1 MALFN
6 IGDEI
11 HILTENNNMYHI
23 KRHTVTNII
32 QGGYY
37 EIFDGEKKDSVSIH
51 SNNIF
56 KNCNDAFKERD
67 RRIKSKKQEALNNEI
82 LLKQTIHEKRKKEYL
97 LNQSKNKVTY
107 KTNYLPMQKKSK
119 PSSNN
124 PYTEEELKELAHRI
138 HRKLLKQYSKITKV
152 TKKQTYKPRN
162 NFGLRNPNEK
172 KFVEYKPARR
182 RYNPRYDGDARIR
195 PVSKEIESRV
205 RVIKNSSGIVIGVEK
220 Y

>member
-82 LLKQTIHEKRKKEYL
+82 LLKQT
-97 LNQSKNKVTY
+97 
-107 KTNYLPMQKKSK
+107 
-119 PSSNN
+119 
-124 PYTEEELKELAHRI
+124 
-138 HRKLLKQYSKITKV
+138 
-152 TKKQTYKPRN
+152 YKPRN
-162 NFGLRNPNEK
+162 NFDLRNPNEK

-195 PVSKEIESRV
+195 PVSKEIESKV